1 MKIDEGTMG
10 LVDGEA
16 TIMGDGV
23 AVVVQRDDKGCVH
36 NVVLQRADLEALL
49 AAL

>member
-1 MKIDEGTMG
+1 MKNDEGTMG
-10 LVDGEA
+10 LADGEA
-16 TIMGDGV
+16 TIMGNDV
-23 AVVVQRDDKGCVH
+23 AVIMQRDEKGFVH

>member
-1 MKIDEGTMG
+1 MKIDEGTMD

-16 TIMGDGV
+16 TIMGNGV
-23 AVVVQRDDKGCVH
+23 AVVMQRDDKGCVH